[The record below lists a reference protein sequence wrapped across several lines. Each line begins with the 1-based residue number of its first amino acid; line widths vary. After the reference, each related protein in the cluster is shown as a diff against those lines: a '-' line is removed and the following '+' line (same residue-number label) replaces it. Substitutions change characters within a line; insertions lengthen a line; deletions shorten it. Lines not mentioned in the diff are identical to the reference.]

1 MVRLKLSKRTIAS
14 SCVAARPESLKYF
27 APPARKLRHDDRD
40 VAFARD
46 HRILAVGIALKR
58 CIRLNSVTVLFQ
70 FTFNLQCTSQAYPG
84 ISPAMMCRL
93 LASSRRNGTKDVQ
106 ELLAEAI
113 NSVFE
118 RNNLPNRISIVNG
131 RRRLRAAS
139 PEQK

>member
-84 ISPAMMCRL
+84 ISPAMMTGFSHPRGETGQRMFKSCWPKRST
-93 LASSRRNGTKDVQ
+93 AYSNGTTSQTAFQSLTVADD
-106 ELLAEAI
+106 
-113 NSVFE
+113 
-118 RNNLPNRISIVNG
+118 
-131 RRRLRAAS
+131 
-139 PEQK
+139 